1 MLPEHARCLGC
12 GYRLRSLRE
21 FVCPECGRPFDPED
35 PRTFY
40 TDPDR
45 RRRFRRIRRTAV
57 LITLGGLL
65 FLLWPRGYSTYTLS
79 FTCAQC
85 GATAGAKRW
94 ELQSPR
100 WVPLGYPSVSWPWG
114 DPTPEPGAC
123 RHRYNIAVGWTDRLT
138 GTGANGNGLEDATHD
153 VFINDRRA
161 TPANAA
167 AILKD
172 VSKYRSFKIA
182 TMPTD
187 SQEQAIP
194 PASTSRP
201 SEGG

>member
-1 MLPEHARCLGC
+1 
-12 GYRLRSLRE
+12 
-21 FVCPECGRPFDPED
+21 
-35 PRTFY
+35 
-40 TDPDR
+40 
-45 RRRFRRIRRTAV
+45 
-57 LITLGGLL
+57 
-65 FLLWPRGYSTYTLS
+65 
-79 FTCAQC
+79 
-85 GATAGAKRW
+85 
-94 ELQSPR
+94 
-100 WVPLGYPSVSWPWG
+100 VSWPWG